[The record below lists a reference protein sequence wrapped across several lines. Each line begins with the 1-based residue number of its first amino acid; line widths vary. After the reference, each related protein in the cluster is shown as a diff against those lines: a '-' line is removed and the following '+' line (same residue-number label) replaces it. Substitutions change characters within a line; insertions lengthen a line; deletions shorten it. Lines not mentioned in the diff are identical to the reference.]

1 MKGDEKLKKEL
12 ITILLKVYM
21 SGRCASQLIAG
32 SNSETS
38 RNSEPS
44 IDKASRLLNTQ
55 AMNLDALEASG
66 REITWRVFLIPFCFR
81 SFRWSHR
88 TGR

>member
-1 MKGDEKLKKEL
+1 MKATPVKVDEKLKKEL

-21 SGRCASQLIAG
+21 SGRCVSLLVVESATLSF
-32 SNSETS
+32 SS

-55 AMNLDALEASG
+55 AMNLDALEVA
-66 REITWRVFLIPFCFR
+66 
-81 SFRWSHR
+81 
-88 TGR
+88 